1 LYSISIAYFIDCFG
15 STLPP
20 NQPKSEPSNNTARR
34 KLSLNNGYSSAA
46 SKGGADRNLMD
57 QTIMEEMDSDY

>member
-1 LYSISIAYFIDCFG
+1 M
-15 STLPP
+15 LPSR
-20 NQPKSEPSNNTARR
+20 NGMVNLTN
-34 KLSLNNGYSSAA
+34 LNLNNGYSSAA

>member
-1 LYSISIAYFIDCFG
+1 M
-15 STLPP
+15 LPSR
-20 NQPKSEPSNNTARR
+20 NGMVNLTN
-34 KLSLNNGYSSAA
+34 LNNGYSSAA